1 MISVEDKQTFQLIVR
16 ELSDYSTKQVRT
28 VLSLLDDG
36 NTVPFIARYRKD
48 QTGAL
53 DEVQIREIQ
62 QRSEYIQNLQ
72 DRKETVLS
80 AIEEQGELT
89 DELAAEIREATQ
101 LQEVEDLYRP
111 YKKKRQT
118 LATKA
123 KEAGLEPLADW
134 LLGFPDASETE
145 IEAVA
150 SDYLNAEH
158 DVETVA
164 DALAGAHEIIAE
176 QVADNP
182 EYRKRLRDYTIYNAQ
197 ITSTVNNEE
206 IDEKNVF
213 QQYYEYAEDYRKMA
227 PHRTLALNRGES
239 EEVLTVKL
247 EVGDERAHRYLYKQ
261 ILPSLDSS
269 SPVISIVKEAIK
281 DAYKRFIA
289 PSIERELRSTLT
301 EKAETHAIQIFGENL
316 KNLLMQAP
324 LKQKT
329 ILGLDPAYRSGCKLA
344 VIDST
349 GKVLAIKVIYPHTSG
364 ETKRNQSKEALKQ
377 LITEHAV
384 DVIAIG
390 NGTASRESEQFVAEV
405 VSEMPE
411 KTAFIIVNEAG
422 ASVYSASDEA
432 RREFPDLAVEERSA
446 ISIARRLQDP
456 LAELVKIDPKS
467 IGVGQYQ
474 HDVSQKELE
483 GQLDFVVETAVN
495 QVGVNLNTASGA
507 LLEHVSGLTKTAANN
522 IVAYRESEGQFTTR
536 DQIKQVKRLGP
547 KSYQQAVGF
556 LRIPDAPEP
565 FDQTGIHP
573 ESYTEAEKI
582 LAHVKQDKSAIGSDE
597 LKHLLEQLPDV
608 QTAEQLEIGLETYR
622 DIVAALI
629 APGRDARDDM
639 PAPILSTDVL
649 KMDDLREGMQLQG
662 TVRNVVDFGAFVD
675 IGVKEDG
682 LVHISELSDQFVEHP
697 KDIVQVGDIVTV
709 WIKSIDLDRSRIG
722 LTMVPKD

>member
-1 MISVEDKQTFQLIVR
+1 MEDKQTFQLIVR

-134 LLGFPDASETE
+134 LLGFPDASEAE

-150 SDYLNAEH
+150 SDYLNSEY
-158 DVETVA
+158 DVKTVA

-197 ITSTVNNEE
+197 ITSTVKNEE

-213 QQYYEYAEDYRKMA
+213 QQYYEYAEDYRKIA

-261 ILPSLDSS
+261 ILPSLASS

-289 PSIERELRSTLT
+289 PSIERELRSILT

-573 ESYTEAEKI
+573 ESYADAEKI
-582 LAHVKQDKSAIGSDE
+582 LAHVKRDKSAIGSDE

-622 DIVAALI
+622 DIVSALI

-697 KDIVQVGDIVTV
+697 KDVVQVGDIVTV

-722 LTMVPKD
+722 LTMVQKD

>member
-1 MISVEDKQTFQLIVR
+1 MEDKQTFQLIVR

-118 LATKA
+118 LSTKA

-134 LLGFPDASETE
+134 LLGFPDASEAE

-150 SDYLNAEH
+150 SDYLNSEY
-158 DVETVA
+158 DVKTVA

-197 ITSTVNNEE
+197 ITSTVKNEE

-213 QQYYEYAEDYRKMA
+213 QQYYEYAEDYRKIA

-261 ILPSLDSS
+261 ILPSLASS

-289 PSIERELRSTLT
+289 PSIERELRSILT

-582 LAHVKQDKSAIGSDE
+582 LAYVKQDKSAIGSDE
-597 LKHLLEQLPDV
+597 LKHLLEQLPDI

-697 KDIVQVGDIVTV
+697 KDVVQVGDIVTV

-722 LTMVPKD
+722 LTMVQKD

>member
-1 MISVEDKQTFQLIVR
+1 VISVEDKQTFQLIVR

-123 KEAGLEPLADW
+123 KEAGLEPLAEW
-134 LLGFPDASETE
+134 LLSFPAASE
-145 IEAVA
+145 EAIASVA
-150 SDYLNAEH
+150 DDYLNPEQA
-158 DVETVA
+158 VETVE

-176 QVADNP
+176 QVADDP
-182 EYRKRLRDYTIYNAQ
+182 EYRKRLRDYTVYNAQ
-197 ITSTVNNEE
+197 IRSTVKHG
-206 IDEKNVF
+206 EKDAKDVF
-213 QQYYEYAEDYRKMA
+213 QQYYDYAEDYRKIA
-227 PHRTLALNRGES
+227 PHRALALNRGEN
-239 EEVLTVKL
+239 EDILTVKL
-247 EVGDERAHRYLYKQ
+247 EVGEERAHRYLYKQ

-281 DAYKRFIA
+281 DTYKRFIA

-582 LAHVKQDKSAIGSDE
+582 LAYVKQDKSAIGSDE

-697 KDIVQVGDIVTV
+697 KDVVQVGDIVTV

-722 LTMVPKD
+722 LTMIQKD

>member
-1 MISVEDKQTFQLIVR
+1 MEDKQTFQLIVR

-28 VLSLLDDG
+28 VLSLLEDG

-134 LLGFPDASETE
+134 LLGFPDASEAE
-145 IEAVA
+145 IEAIA
-150 SDYLNAEH
+150 SDYLNSEY

-197 ITSTVNNEE
+197 ITSTVKNEE

-213 QQYYEYAEDYRKMA
+213 QQYYEYAEDYRKIA

-239 EEVLTVKL
+239 EEVLIVKL

-269 SPVISIVKEAIK
+269 SPAISIVKEAIK
-281 DAYKRFIA
+281 DAYKRFIV

-582 LAHVKQDKSAIGSDE
+582 LAYVKQDKSAIGSDE
-597 LKHLLEQLPDV
+597 LKHLLEQLPDI

-697 KDIVQVGDIVTV
+697 KDVVQVGDIVTV

-722 LTMVPKD
+722 LTMVQKN

>member
-1 MISVEDKQTFQLIVR
+1 MEDKQTFQLIVR

-134 LLGFPDASETE
+134 LLGFPDASEEE

-197 ITSTVNNEE
+197 ITSTVKNEE

-213 QQYYEYAEDYRKMA
+213 QQYYEYAEDYRKIA

-269 SPVISIVKEAIK
+269 SPAISIVKEAIK

-597 LKHLLEQLPDV
+597 LKHLLEQLPET

-697 KDIVQVGDIVTV
+697 KDVVQVGDIVTV
-709 WIKSIDLDRSRIG
+709 WIKSIDLNRSRIG
-722 LTMVPKD
+722 LTMVQKD

>member
-1 MISVEDKQTFQLIVR
+1 MEDKQTFQLIVR

-134 LLGFPDASETE
+134 LLGFPDASEAE
-145 IEAVA
+145 IEAIA
-150 SDYLNAEH
+150 SDYLNSEY

-197 ITSTVNNEE
+197 ITSTVKNEE

-213 QQYYEYAEDYRKMA
+213 QQYYEYAEDYRKIA

-261 ILPSLDSS
+261 ILPSLASS

-507 LLEHVSGLTKTAANN
+507 LLEHVSGLTKIAANN

-573 ESYTEAEKI
+573 ESYANAEKI

-597 LKHLLEQLPDV
+597 LKHLLEQLPDI

-697 KDIVQVGDIVTV
+697 KDVVQVGDIVTV

-722 LTMVPKD
+722 LTMVQKD

>member
-1 MISVEDKQTFQLIVR
+1 MEDKQTFQLIVR

-134 LLGFPDASETE
+134 LLGFPDASEAE

-150 SDYLNAEH
+150 SDYLNSEY

-182 EYRKRLRDYTIYNAQ
+182 EHRKRLRDYTIYNAQ
-197 ITSTVNNEE
+197 ITSTVKNEE

-213 QQYYEYAEDYRKMA
+213 QQYYEYAEDYRKIA

-239 EEVLTVKL
+239 EEILTVKL

-556 LRIPDAPEP
+556 LRIPGAPEP

-597 LKHLLEQLPDV
+597 LKHLLEQLPDI

-697 KDIVQVGDIVTV
+697 KDVVQVGDIVTV

>member
-1 MISVEDKQTFQLIVR
+1 MEDKQTFQLIVR

-134 LLGFPDASETE
+134 LLGFPDASEAG
-145 IEAVA
+145 IEAIA
-150 SDYLNAEH
+150 SDYLNSEY

-197 ITSTVNNEE
+197 ITSTVKNEE

-213 QQYYEYAEDYRKMA
+213 QQYYEYAEDYRKIA

-281 DAYKRFIA
+281 DAHKRFIA

-697 KDIVQVGDIVTV
+697 KDVVQVGDIVTV

-722 LTMVPKD
+722 LTMIQKD

>member
-1 MISVEDKQTFQLIVR
+1 MEDKQTFQLIVR
-16 ELSDYSTKQVRT
+16 ELSNYSTKQVRT

-89 DELAAEIREATQ
+89 DELAAEIRETTQ

-134 LLGFPDASETE
+134 LLGFPDASEEE

-197 ITSTVNNEE
+197 ITSTVKNEE

-213 QQYYEYAEDYRKMA
+213 QQYYEYAEDYRKIA

-239 EEVLTVKL
+239 EEVLIVKL

-269 SPVISIVKEAIK
+269 SPAISIVKEAIK

-301 EKAETHAIQIFGENL
+301 QKAETHAIQIFGENL

-597 LKHLLEQLPDV
+597 LKHLLEQLPDI

-697 KDIVQVGDIVTV
+697 KDVVQVGDIVTV

-722 LTMVPKD
+722 LTMVQKD

>member
-1 MISVEDKQTFQLIVR
+1 MEDKQTFQLIVR

-89 DELAAEIREATQ
+89 DELAAEIREAAQ

-134 LLGFPDASETE
+134 LLGFPDASEAE
-145 IEAVA
+145 IEAIA
-150 SDYLNAEH
+150 SDYLNSEY

-197 ITSTVNNEE
+197 ITSTVKNEE

-213 QQYYEYAEDYRKMA
+213 QQYYEYAEDYRKIA

-261 ILPSLDSS
+261 ILPSLASS

-301 EKAETHAIQIFGENL
+301 EKAETQAIQIFGENL

-573 ESYTEAEKI
+573 ESYADAEKI

-597 LKHLLEQLPDV
+597 LKHLLEQLSDV

-697 KDIVQVGDIVTV
+697 KDVVQVGDIVTV

-722 LTMVPKD
+722 LTMIQKD

>member
-1 MISVEDKQTFQLIVR
+1 MEDKQTFQLIVR

-134 LLGFPDASETE
+134 LLGFPDASEAE
-145 IEAVA
+145 IEAIA
-150 SDYLNAEH
+150 SDYLNSEH

-197 ITSTVNNEE
+197 ITSTVKNEE

-213 QQYYEYAEDYRKMA
+213 QQYYEYAEDYRKIA

-261 ILPSLDSS
+261 ILPSLASS
-269 SPVISIVKEAIK
+269 SPIISIVKEAIK

-597 LKHLLEQLPDV
+597 LKHLLEQLPDI

-697 KDIVQVGDIVTV
+697 KDVVQVGDIVTV

-722 LTMVPKD
+722 LTMVQKD

>member
-1 MISVEDKQTFQLIVR
+1 MEDKQTFQLIVR

-134 LLGFPDASETE
+134 LLGFPDASEAE
-145 IEAVA
+145 IEAIA
-150 SDYLNAEH
+150 SDYLNSEY

-197 ITSTVNNEE
+197 ITSTVKNEE

-495 QVGVNLNTASGA
+495 QVGVNLNTASSA

-597 LKHLLEQLPDV
+597 LKHLLEQLPDI

-697 KDIVQVGDIVTV
+697 KDVVQVGDIVTV

-722 LTMVPKD
+722 LTMVQKD

>member
-1 MISVEDKQTFQLIVR
+1 MEDKQTFQLIVR

-134 LLGFPDASETE
+134 LLGFPDASEEE

-197 ITSTVNNEE
+197 ITSTVKNEE

-213 QQYYEYAEDYRKMA
+213 QQYHEYAEDYRKIA

-269 SPVISIVKEAIK
+269 SPAISIVKEAIK

-597 LKHLLEQLPDV
+597 LKHLLEQLPET

-697 KDIVQVGDIVTV
+697 KDVVQVGDIVTV

-722 LTMVPKD
+722 LTMVQKD

>member
-134 LLGFPDASETE
+134 LLGFPDASEEE
-145 IEAVA
+145 IEAIA

-197 ITSTVNNEE
+197 ITSTVKNEE

-213 QQYYEYAEDYRKMA
+213 QQYYEYAEDYRKIA

-239 EEVLTVKL
+239 EEVLIVKL

-269 SPVISIVKEAIK
+269 SPAISIVKEAIK

-565 FDQTGIHP
+565 FDQTSIHP
-573 ESYTEAEKI
+573 ESYAEAEKI
-582 LAHVKQDKSAIGSDE
+582 LTHVKRDKSAIGSDE
-597 LKHLLEQLPDV
+597 LKHLLEQLPET

-697 KDIVQVGDIVTV
+697 KDVVQVGDIVTV

-722 LTMVPKD
+722 LTMVQKD

>member
-1 MISVEDKQTFQLIVR
+1 MEDKQTFQLIVR

-134 LLGFPDASETE
+134 LLGFPDASEEE

-197 ITSTVNNEE
+197 ITSTVKNEE

-213 QQYYEYAEDYRKMA
+213 QQYYEYAEDYRKIA

-269 SPVISIVKEAIK
+269 SPAISIVKEAIK

-597 LKHLLEQLPDV
+597 LKHLLEQLPDI

-722 LTMVPKD
+722 LTMVQKD

>member
-1 MISVEDKQTFQLIVR
+1 MEDKQTFQLIVR
-16 ELSDYSTKQVRT
+16 DLSDYSTKQVRT

-134 LLGFPDASETE
+134 LLGFPDASEAE

-150 SDYLNAEH
+150 SDYLNSEY

-197 ITSTVNNEE
+197 ITSTVKNEE

-213 QQYYEYAEDYRKMA
+213 QQYYEYAEDYRKIA

-522 IVAYRESEGQFTTR
+522 IVAYRESEGRFTTR

-582 LAHVKQDKSAIGSDE
+582 LAYVKQDKSAIGSDE
-597 LKHLLEQLPDV
+597 LKHLLEQLPDI

-697 KDIVQVGDIVTV
+697 KDVVQVGDIVTV

-722 LTMVPKD
+722 LTMVQKD

>member
-1 MISVEDKQTFQLIVR
+1 MEDKQTFQLIVR

-134 LLGFPDASETE
+134 LLGFPDASEAE

-150 SDYLNAEH
+150 SDYLNSEY

-197 ITSTVNNEE
+197 ITSTVKNEE

-213 QQYYEYAEDYRKMA
+213 QQYYEYAEDYRKIA

-239 EEVLTVKL
+239 AEVLTVKL

-582 LAHVKQDKSAIGSDE
+582 LAYVKQDKSAIGSDE
-597 LKHLLEQLPDV
+597 LKHLLEQLPDI

-697 KDIVQVGDIVTV
+697 KDVVQVGDIVTV

-722 LTMVPKD
+722 LTMVQKD

>member
-1 MISVEDKQTFQLIVR
+1 MEDKQTFQLIVR

-134 LLGFPDASETE
+134 LLGFPDASEAE
-145 IEAVA
+145 IEAIA
-150 SDYLNAEH
+150 SDYLNSEY

-197 ITSTVNNEE
+197 ITSTVKNEE

-213 QQYYEYAEDYRKMA
+213 QQYYEYAEDYRKIA

-597 LKHLLEQLPDV
+597 LKHLLEQLPDI

-697 KDIVQVGDIVTV
+697 KDVVQVGDIVTV
-709 WIKSIDLDRSRIG
+709 WIKSIDLNRSRIG
-722 LTMVPKD
+722 LTMVQKD

>member
-1 MISVEDKQTFQLIVR
+1 MEDKQTFQLIVR

-134 LLGFPDASETE
+134 LLGFPDASEAE
-145 IEAVA
+145 IEAIA
-150 SDYLNAEH
+150 SDYLNSEY

-164 DALAGAHEIIAE
+164 DALAGVHEIIAE

-197 ITSTVNNEE
+197 ITSTVKNEE

-213 QQYYEYAEDYRKMA
+213 QQYYEYAEDYRKIA

-239 EEVLTVKL
+239 EKVLTVKL

-261 ILPSLDSS
+261 ILPSLASS

-582 LAHVKQDKSAIGSDE
+582 LAYVKQDKSAIGSDE
-597 LKHLLEQLPDV
+597 LKHLLEQLPDI

-697 KDIVQVGDIVTV
+697 KDVVQVGDIVTV

-722 LTMVPKD
+722 LTMIQKD

>member
-1 MISVEDKQTFQLIVR
+1 MEDKQTFQLIVR

-134 LLGFPDASETE
+134 LLGFPDASEAE
-145 IEAVA
+145 IEAIA
-150 SDYLNAEH
+150 SDYLNSEY

-197 ITSTVNNEE
+197 ITSTVKNEE

-213 QQYYEYAEDYRKMA
+213 QQYYEYAEDYRKIA

-239 EEVLTVKL
+239 EEVLIVKL

-269 SPVISIVKEAIK
+269 SPAISIVKEAIK
-281 DAYKRFIA
+281 DAYKRFIV

-495 QVGVNLNTASGA
+495 QVGVNLNTASSA

-597 LKHLLEQLPDV
+597 LKHLLEQLPDI

-697 KDIVQVGDIVTV
+697 KDVVQVGDIVTV

-722 LTMVPKD
+722 LTMVQKD

>member
-1 MISVEDKQTFQLIVR
+1 MEDKQTFQLIVR

-134 LLGFPDASETE
+134 LLGFPDASEAE
-145 IEAVA
+145 IEAIA
-150 SDYLNAEH
+150 SDYLNSEY

-197 ITSTVNNEE
+197 ITSTVKNEE

-213 QQYYEYAEDYRKMA
+213 QQYYEYAEDYRKIA

-239 EEVLTVKL
+239 EEVLIVKL

-697 KDIVQVGDIVTV
+697 KDVVQVGDIVTV

>member
-1 MISVEDKQTFQLIVR
+1 MEDKQTFQLIVR

-134 LLGFPDASETE
+134 LLGFPDASEAE

-150 SDYLNAEH
+150 SDYLNSEY
-158 DVETVA
+158 DVKTVA

-182 EYRKRLRDYTIYNAQ
+182 EYRKRLRDYTVYNAQ
-197 ITSTVNNEE
+197 IRSTVKHG
-206 IDEKNVF
+206 EKDAKDVF
-213 QQYYEYAEDYRKMA
+213 QQYYDYAEDYRKIA
-227 PHRTLALNRGES
+227 PHRALALNRGEN
-239 EEVLTVKL
+239 EDILTVKL
-247 EVGDERAHRYLYKQ
+247 EVGEERAHRYLYKQ
-261 ILPSLDSS
+261 ILPSLASS

-573 ESYTEAEKI
+573 ESYADAEKI
-582 LAHVKQDKSAIGSDE
+582 LAHVKRDKSAIGSDE

-622 DIVAALI
+622 DIVSALI

-697 KDIVQVGDIVTV
+697 KDVVQVGDIVTV

-722 LTMVPKD
+722 LTMVQKD

>member
-1 MISVEDKQTFQLIVR
+1 MEDKQTFQLIVR

-134 LLGFPDASETE
+134 LLGFPDASEAE
-145 IEAVA
+145 IEAIA
-150 SDYLNAEH
+150 SDYLNSEY

-197 ITSTVNNEE
+197 ITSTVKNEE

-213 QQYYEYAEDYRKMA
+213 QQYYEYAEDYRKIA

-281 DAYKRFIA
+281 DAYKRFIV

-722 LTMVPKD
+722 LTMIQKD

>member
-1 MISVEDKQTFQLIVR
+1 MEDKQTFQLIVR

-134 LLGFPDASETE
+134 LLGFPDASEEE

-197 ITSTVNNEE
+197 ITSTVKNEE

-213 QQYYEYAEDYRKMA
+213 QQYYEYAEDYRKIA

-239 EEVLTVKL
+239 EEVLIVKL

-269 SPVISIVKEAIK
+269 SPAISIVKEAIK

-573 ESYTEAEKI
+573 ESYAETEKI
-582 LAHVKQDKSAIGSDE
+582 LAHVKRDKSAIGSDE
-597 LKHLLEQLPDV
+597 LKHLLEQLPET

-697 KDIVQVGDIVTV
+697 KDVVQVGDIVTV

-722 LTMVPKD
+722 LTMIQKD

>member
-1 MISVEDKQTFQLIVR
+1 MEDKQTFQLIVR

-80 AIEEQGELT
+80 TIEEQGELT

-134 LLGFPDASETE
+134 LLGFPDASEEE

-197 ITSTVNNEE
+197 ITSTVKNEE

-213 QQYYEYAEDYRKMA
+213 QQYYEYAEDYRKIA

-261 ILPSLDSS
+261 ILPSLDAS
-269 SPVISIVKEAIK
+269 SPAISIVKEAIK

-422 ASVYSASDEA
+422 ASVYSASNEA

-522 IVAYRESEGQFTTR
+522 IVAYRESEGQFITR

-573 ESYTEAEKI
+573 ESYAEAEKI

-697 KDIVQVGDIVTV
+697 KDVVQVGDIVTV

-722 LTMVPKD
+722 LTMVQKD

>member
-1 MISVEDKQTFQLIVR
+1 MEDKQTFQLIVR

-80 AIEEQGELT
+80 AIEERGELT

-134 LLGFPDASETE
+134 LLGFPDASGAE
-145 IEAVA
+145 IEAIA
-150 SDYLNAEH
+150 SDYLNSEY

-197 ITSTVNNEE
+197 ITSTVKNEE

-213 QQYYEYAEDYRKMA
+213 QQYYEYAEDYRKIA

-239 EEVLTVKL
+239 EDVLTVKL

-582 LAHVKQDKSAIGSDE
+582 LAYVKQDKSAIGSDE
-597 LKHLLEQLPDV
+597 LKHLLEQLPDI

-697 KDIVQVGDIVTV
+697 KDVVQVGDIVTV

-722 LTMVPKD
+722 LTMVQKD

>member
-1 MISVEDKQTFQLIVR
+1 MEDKQTFQLIVR
-16 ELSDYSTKQVRT
+16 DLSDYSTKQVRT

-134 LLGFPDASETE
+134 LLGFPDASEAE
-145 IEAVA
+145 IEAIA
-150 SDYLNAEH
+150 SDYLNSEY
-158 DVETVA
+158 DVKTVA

-197 ITSTVNNEE
+197 ITSTVKNEE

-213 QQYYEYAEDYRKMA
+213 QQYYEYAEDYRKIA

-261 ILPSLDSS
+261 ILPSLASS

-289 PSIERELRSTLT
+289 PSIERELRSILT

-722 LTMVPKD
+722 LTMVQKD

>member
-1 MISVEDKQTFQLIVR
+1 MEDKQTFQLIVR

-134 LLGFPDASETE
+134 LLGFPDASEAE

-150 SDYLNAEH
+150 SDYLNSEY
-158 DVETVA
+158 DVKTVA

-197 ITSTVNNEE
+197 ITSTVKNEE

-213 QQYYEYAEDYRKMA
+213 QQYYEYAEDYRKIA

-261 ILPSLDSS
+261 ILPSLASS

-289 PSIERELRSTLT
+289 PSIERELRSILT

-405 VSEMPE
+405 VSEMPK

-697 KDIVQVGDIVTV
+697 KDVVQVGDIVTV

-722 LTMVPKD
+722 LTMVQKD

>member
-1 MISVEDKQTFQLIVR
+1 MEDKQTFQLIVR

-80 AIEEQGELT
+80 TIEEQGELT

-134 LLGFPDASETE
+134 LLGFPDASEAE
-145 IEAVA
+145 IEAIA
-150 SDYLNAEH
+150 SDYLNSEY

-176 QVADNP
+176 QIADNP

-197 ITSTVNNEE
+197 ITSTVKNKE

-213 QQYYEYAEDYRKMA
+213 QQYYDYAEDYRKIA

-269 SPVISIVKEAIK
+269 SPVISIVKEAIQ

-697 KDIVQVGDIVTV
+697 KDVVQVGDIVTV

-722 LTMVPKD
+722 LTMVQKD

>member
-1 MISVEDKQTFQLIVR
+1 MEDKQTFQLIVR

-134 LLGFPDASETE
+134 LLGFPDASEAE
-145 IEAVA
+145 IEAIA
-150 SDYLNAEH
+150 SDYLNSEY

-197 ITSTVNNEE
+197 ITSTVKNEE

-213 QQYYEYAEDYRKMA
+213 QQYYEYAEDYRKIA

-269 SPVISIVKEAIK
+269 SPAISIVKEAIK

-597 LKHLLEQLPDV
+597 LKHLLEQLPDI

-722 LTMVPKD
+722 LTMVQKD

>member
-1 MISVEDKQTFQLIVR
+1 MEDKQTFQLIVR

-134 LLGFPDASETE
+134 LIGFPDASEEE

-150 SDYLNAEH
+150 SDYLNSEY

-197 ITSTVNNEE
+197 ITSTVKNEE

-213 QQYYEYAEDYRKMA
+213 QQYYEYAEDYRKIA

-364 ETKRNQSKEALKQ
+364 ETKRNQSKETLKQ

-697 KDIVQVGDIVTV
+697 KDVVQVGDIVTV

-722 LTMVPKD
+722 LTMIQKD

>member
-1 MISVEDKQTFQLIVR
+1 M
-16 ELSDYSTKQVRT
+16 
-28 VLSLLDDG
+28 
-36 NTVPFIARYRKD
+36 
-48 QTGAL
+48 
-53 DEVQIREIQ
+53 
-62 QRSEYIQNLQ
+62 
-72 DRKETVLS
+72 
-80 AIEEQGELT
+80 
-89 DELAAEIREATQ
+89 
-101 LQEVEDLYRP
+101 
-111 YKKKRQT
+111 
-118 LATKA
+118 
-123 KEAGLEPLADW
+123 
-134 LLGFPDASETE
+134 
-145 IEAVA
+145 
-150 SDYLNAEH
+150 
-158 DVETVA
+158 
-164 DALAGAHEIIAE
+164 
-176 QVADNP
+176 
-182 EYRKRLRDYTIYNAQ
+182 
-197 ITSTVNNEE
+197 
-206 IDEKNVF
+206 
-213 QQYYEYAEDYRKMA
+213 
-227 PHRTLALNRGES
+227 
-239 EEVLTVKL
+239 
-247 EVGDERAHRYLYKQ
+247 
-261 ILPSLDSS
+261 
-269 SPVISIVKEAIK
+269 
-281 DAYKRFIA
+281 
-289 PSIERELRSTLT
+289 RSTLT

-573 ESYTEAEKI
+573 ESYADAEKI
-582 LAHVKQDKSAIGSDE
+582 LAHVKRDKSAIGSDE

-622 DIVAALI
+622 DIVSALI

-697 KDIVQVGDIVTV
+697 KDVVQVGDIVTV

-722 LTMVPKD
+722 LTMVQKD

>member
-1 MISVEDKQTFQLIVR
+1 MEDKQTFQLIVR

-134 LLGFPDASETE
+134 LLGFPDASEAE

-150 SDYLNAEH
+150 SDYLNSEY
-158 DVETVA
+158 DVKTVA

-197 ITSTVNNEE
+197 ITSTVKNEE

-213 QQYYEYAEDYRKMA
+213 QQYYEYAEDYRKIA

-261 ILPSLDSS
+261 ILPSLASS

-289 PSIERELRSTLT
+289 PSIERELRSILT

-405 VSEMPE
+405 VSEMPK

-722 LTMVPKD
+722 LTMVQKD

>member
-1 MISVEDKQTFQLIVR
+1 MEDKQTFQLIVR

-134 LLGFPDASETE
+134 LLGFPDASEAE
-145 IEAVA
+145 IEAIA

-164 DALAGAHEIIAE
+164 DALVGAHEIIAE

-197 ITSTVNNEE
+197 ITSTVKNEE

-213 QQYYEYAEDYRKMA
+213 QQYYEYAEDYRKIA

-364 ETKRNQSKEALKQ
+364 EAKRNQSKEALKQ

-422 ASVYSASDEA
+422 ASVYSASNEA

-697 KDIVQVGDIVTV
+697 KDVVQVGDIVTV